1 MTNRKLVFF
10 SIILGFILSLT
21 FAMVGIINYVNQRT
35 NVDVSGSAS
44 AQIVELKEELVGLYV
59 SKSDFEFELDENNS
73 KITVIE
79 SEQTGLQSQLDILEL
94 RLAQLQ
100 EDTSTG
106 DSDEITDLQSQ
117 IDELKTKH
125 SENATEIDDL
135 KSRATSIEEEL
146 STINSKI
153 ASIENQIDLLTDLV
167 NDLKNTGNMVPEKQQ
182 LHRDLS
188 VSEFAKD
195 NNLLTM
201 STNGY
206 VVINLCSNMAHFYVV
221 FSVTDENNLT
231 IYSEMIE
238 NYTQGYEIET
248 RVFPMKKGWKI
259 NIGTVGA
266 DFSLYWG
273 TLTIVEAN

>member
-1 MTNRKLVFF
+1 MSIRKKVFF
-10 SIILGFILSLT
+10 SIILGLIFSLT
-21 FAMVGIINYVNQRT
+21 FALVGIINYVNQRT

-44 AQIVELKEELVGLYV
+44 AQITELKEELVGLYV

-73 KITVIE
+73 KILSIE
-79 SEQTGLQSQLDILEL
+79 SEQTELQSQLDTLEF

-106 DSDEITDLQSQ
+106 DSDEIAELQSQ
-117 IDELKTKH
+117 IDELETKH
-125 SENATEIDDL
+125 ADNSTEINYL

-153 ASIENQIDLLTDLV
+153 SSIENQIDLLTDLV

-182 LHRDLS
+182 SKVNLS
-188 VSEFAKD
+188 ASDFVK
-195 NNLLTM
+195 NNTLVTM

-206 VVINLCSNMAHFYVV
+206 VILNLCSNMSHFYCV
-221 FSVTDENNLT
+221 FWVLNETGSE
-231 IYSEMIE
+231 IYSESIE
-238 NYTQGYEIET
+238 NYTQGYEVET

-273 TLTIVEAN
+273 NLTIVEAN